1 MPMTNGLDAAP
12 AMPTELIS
20 AMPAGRAA
28 DDKIA
33 IEEGRVQKAVTAQ
46 KPPTDTKTKPRKRTP
61 GVAKDA
67 TSNQPVAAISMG
79 RRMGQGRSFLQSEL
93 LAHNSINGIGTSA
106 GTAAITPV
114 TA

>member
-1 MPMTNGLDAAP
+1 MTNGLDAAP

-20 AMPAGRAA
+20 AMPAGRAVG
-28 DDKIA
+28 DRIA

-46 KPPTDTKTKPRKRTP
+46 KPPTDTMTKPRKRTP
-61 GVAKDA
+61 GPGKDA
-67 TSNQPVAAISMG
+67 TSNQPVAAISIG
-79 RRMGQGRSFLQSEL
+79 RRMCQDRSFLRSEL
-93 LAHNSINGIGTSA
+93 LAHNSINGIAISA